1 MGMKTYRKQAPV
13 GSPYTRLAQVLVAA
27 ARKWRVDAT
36 QAECNMCYSEEVE
49 EEGPDVENNENKRR
63 KARLGRTTRFR
74 AAIIDAPCTATSP
87 QGHNPWRLC
96 TVNQVEEVKLVLRL
110 IPIWLSCIMFTVV
123 LSQNHTLYVKQAST
137 MQRSFISHNFIVP
150 PASLQSLIGLTI
162 IITVPFYD
170 RIFVPFV
177 RRHITG
183 HPSGIT
189 LLQRIG
195 TGLALSILE
204 AAVAALVE
212 SRRLRVAKHYGLLDG
227 PKGAVVPMQVWWLV
241 PQYAISGMS
250 DAFTIVGLQE
260 LFYDQMPESM
270 RSMGA
275 AAYISIVGIG
285 SFVNTGVITVVQG
298 VSSRAGGGKWLGD
311 NLNRANLDKFY
322 WILAGMSAVNFCV
335 YLLIARGFVYR
346 TVEEHD
352 VRRLERRGGGAGGRS

>member
-1 MGMKTYRKQAPV
+1 
-13 GSPYTRLAQVLVAA
+13 
-27 ARKWRVDAT
+27 
-36 QAECNMCYSEEVE
+36 
-49 EEGPDVENNENKRR
+49 
-63 KARLGRTTRFR
+63 
-74 AAIIDAPCTATSP
+74 
-87 QGHNPWRLC
+87 
-96 TVNQVEEVKLVLRL
+96 
-110 IPIWLSCIMFTVV
+110 
-123 LSQNHTLYVKQAST
+123 
-137 MQRSFISHNFIVP
+137 
-150 PASLQSLIGLTI
+150 
-162 IITVPFYD
+162 
-170 RIFVPFV
+170 
-177 RRHITG
+177 
-183 HPSGIT
+183 
-189 LLQRIG
+189 
-195 TGLALSILE
+195 
-204 AAVAALVE
+204 
-212 SRRLRVAKHYGLLDG
+212 
-227 PKGAVVPMQVWWLV
+227 MQVWWLV

>member
-63 KARLGRTTRFR
+63 FLDR

-212 SRRLRVAKHYGLLDG
+212 SRRLR
-227 PKGAVVPMQVWWLV
+227 AVVPMQVWWLV